1 MCFQSGKTVVF
12 VFVFLR
18 TSLVHILNESLKDRV
33 KKRKTPV
40 YFFDDKIGNLQLYS
54 PQTSQ
59 RNMIPFDS

>member
-12 VFVFLR
+12 VFLR
-18 TSLVHILNESLKDRV
+18 TNLVHILNESLKDRV

-40 YFFDDKIGNLQLYS
+40 CFCDDKIGNLQLYS

-59 RNMIPFDS
+59 RDIMIPFDS

>member
-1 MCFQSGKTVVF
+1 MVF

-18 TSLVHILNESLKDRV
+18 TSLVHILNESLKVRV

-40 YFFDDKIGNLQLYS
+40 DFFDDKIGNLQLYS

-59 RNMIPFDS
+59 RNIMIPFDS